1 MIPFPKSH
9 RGLTVALLLASAQ
22 ALFAIDAAPVVI
34 TTHSGER
41 FIGTPGAA
49 EPGFVRLVSQT
60 LGEIRI
66 PRASILTLTP
76 GPEAAPVAA
85 PVAAAAPAVA
95 PAPPAAPKKG
105 FIQSRL
111 DLPGKFDASVGGG
124 LMAQS
129 GIFEQS
135 TWSASLDVAWEVG
148 ANEYY
153 TSMQASRQTTHGV
166 VLNDSFHWDAR
177 LEHNFT
183 PKRFMMAASFYREDS
198 VMAVDREEVLFLGA
212 GFNFVKTPTTEVVTV
227 IGPSYI
233 WQEYL
238 PPGPGLPAP
247 PSMGDPAAVL
257 YQSVSHAVIPRMRVS
272 ASVLVAQSLEYHSKH
287 LARLIL
293 SLDFALSENLTLS
306 NSYFLMRDALEQ
318 TGPAKHQGML
328 TTQLKLRL

>member
-9 RGLTVALLLASAQ
+9 RALAVAVLLASAQ
-22 ALFAIDAAPVVI
+22 ALFATDTAAPVVI

-41 FIGTPGAA
+41 FIGTPGED
-49 EPGFVRLVSQT
+49 EPGFVRLVSPT

-76 GPEAAPVAA
+76 GPAEAPAAAPVA
-85 PVAAAAPAVA
+85 AVA
-95 PAPPAAPKKG
+95 PAPPAPPKQG
-105 FIQSRL
+105 FLQSRL
-111 DLPGKFDASVGGG
+111 NIPGKFDASVGVG

-129 GIFEQS
+129 GLFEQT

-148 ANEYY
+148 ANEFY
-153 TSMQASRQTTHGV
+153 TSMQAARQTTHGV
-166 VLNDSFHWDAR
+166 VLSDSFHWDAR
-177 LEHNFT
+177 MEHNFN

-212 GFNFVKTPTTEVVTV
+212 GFNLVKTPTTEVVTV

-247 PSMGDPAAVL
+247 ASMGDPAAVL
-257 YQSVSHAVIPRMRVS
+257 YQSVSYTKIPRMRIS
-272 ASVLVAQSLEYHSKH
+272 ASVLVAQSLEYRDKH

-293 SLDFALSENLTLS
+293 SFDYSLTGNLILS
-306 NSYFLMRDALEQ
+306 NSYFLMRDTLQQ

-328 TTQLKLRL
+328 STQLKLKL

>member
-1 MIPFPKSH
+1 MITNNRTFS
-9 RGLTVALLLASAQ
+9 RRLAVALVLVSIPAT
-22 ALFAIDAAPVVI
+22 FAAEAAAPVVI
-34 TTHSGER
+34 TTISGER
-41 FIGTPGAA
+41 FIGTPGAD
-49 EPGFVRLVSQT
+49 EPGFVCLISQT

-66 PRASILTLTP
+66 PRTSIRTQTP
-76 GPEAAPVAA
+76 GPVEVPAPA
-85 PVAAAAPAVA
+85 PTAVAAAQP
-95 PAPPAAPKKG
+95 PAPPKQG

-111 DLPGKFDASVGGG
+111 DIPGKFDASVGAG

-148 ANEYY
+148 ANEFY
-153 TSMQASRQTTHGV
+153 TSMQAARQTTHGV
-166 VLNDSFHWDAR
+166 VLNDTFHWDAR
-177 LEHNFT
+177 LEHNFN

-212 GFNFVKTPTTEVVTV
+212 GFNLVKTPTTEVVTV

-257 YQSVSHAVIPRMRVS
+257 YQSVSHAVIPRMQVS